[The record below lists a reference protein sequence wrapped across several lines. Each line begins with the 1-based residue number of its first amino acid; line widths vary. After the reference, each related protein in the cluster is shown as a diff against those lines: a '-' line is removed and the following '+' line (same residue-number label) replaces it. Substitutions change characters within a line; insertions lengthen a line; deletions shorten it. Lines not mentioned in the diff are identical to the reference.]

1 MKAKLTFIFMGCLL
15 LSLTACESLL
25 FEESNYSDDPQVN
38 FDYLWKELDRK
49 YSYFELKKVDWKLI
63 QSRYQSQIRENMSEE
78 ELFEVL
84 AAMILEL
91 RDDHTNLIAPFN
103 VAVYNTEL
111 KGPVNFF
118 PRTLRDHYFEEER
131 ITPPFVHSF
140 VHQGRIGYIRYG
152 SFMDEISDYALDY
165 VLERYAAT
173 DGLILDLRSNGGGSL
188 FNVPLLLGRFV
199 DDPLVVAR
207 SITRNGPKHTDFAPP
222 EDFRITPSSGKR
234 YSKKP
239 VMVLIDRGS
248 YSATTFFALATK
260 AMPNLVL
267 VGDTT
272 GGGGGLPNGGQL
284 PNGWTYRFSISQTL
298 DLQGRNYAE
307 QGVPPDINANL
318 NLNDLTKDLIVDR
331 AILEIQTR
339 ITRSSISDH

>member
-1 MKAKLTFIFMGCLL
+1 MRTKLIPLL
-15 LSLTACESLL
+15 ILSSLVSLMACESLL
-25 FEESNYSDDPQVN
+25 FEEDKHSDDPKVN
-38 FDYLWKELDRK
+38 FDYLWKEMDRK
-49 YSYFELKKVDWKLI
+49 YSYFAFKNVDWS
-63 QSRYQSQIRENMSEE
+63 QVRSQYQSKLRDDMSED

-84 AAMILEL
+84 ADMMLEL

-103 VAVYNTEL
+103 IAIYNAEL

-118 PRTLRDHYFEEER
+118 PRTLREHYFEEER
-131 ITPPFVHSF
+131 ITSPFLHSF
-140 VHQGRIGYIRYG
+140 IHQGRIGYIRYG
-152 SFMDEISDYALDY
+152 SFMDSMSDYALDH
-165 VLERYAAT
+165 VLDRYAST

-199 DDPLVVAR
+199 DDPIVVAR
-207 SITRNGPKHTDFAPP
+207 SITRNGPQHSDFAQP

-260 AMPNLVL
+260 ALPNLVL

-284 PNGWTYRFSISQTL
+284 PNGWTYRFSVSQTL

-307 QGVPPDINANL
+307 QGVPPDVLINL
-318 NLNDLTKDLIVDR
+318 NLNDRTRDQIVDR
-331 AILEIQTR
+331 AIQEIYLR
-339 ITRSSISDH
+339 NR

>member
-1 MKAKLTFIFMGCLL
+1 
-15 LSLTACESLL
+15 
-25 FEESNYSDDPQVN
+25 
-38 FDYLWKELDRK
+38 LWKELDRK
-49 YSYFELKKVDWKLI
+49 YSYFAFKKVDWNQVKT
-63 QSRYQSQIRENMSEE
+63 RYQAQLRDEMTEE
-78 ELFEVL
+78 ELFDVL
-84 AAMILEL
+84 ATMMLEL

-103 VAVYNTEL
+103 VAVYNAEL

-131 ITPPFVHSF
+131 ITSPFLHSF
-140 VHQGRIGYIRYG
+140 IHQGKIGYIRYG
-152 SFMDEISDYALDY
+152 SFMDGISDYALDH
-165 VLERYAAT
+165 VLDRYAAT

-199 DDPLVVAR
+199 DDPIVVAR
-207 SITRNGPKHTDFAPP
+207 SVTRNGPEHSNFAPP

-260 AMPNLVL
+260 ALPNLVL

-284 PNGWTYRFSISQTL
+284 PNGWTYRFSVSQTL
-298 DLQGRNYAE
+298 DLQGRNFAE
-307 QGVPPDINANL
+307 LGVPPDVLVNL
-318 NLNDLTKDLIVDR
+318 NLNDRTRDQIVDR
-331 AILEIQTR
+331 AVQEIYLR
-339 ITRSSISDH
+339 NR